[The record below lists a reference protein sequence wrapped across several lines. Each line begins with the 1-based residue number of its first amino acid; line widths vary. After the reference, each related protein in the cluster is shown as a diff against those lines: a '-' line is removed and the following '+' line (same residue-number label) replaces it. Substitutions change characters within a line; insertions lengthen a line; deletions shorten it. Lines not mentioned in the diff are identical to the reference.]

1 MTSAQ
6 GQATSRGLEIHFD
19 GVVHLYPS
27 PEGDV
32 VALRGVDLDVEEGEE
47 FALLGPSG
55 SGKSTVLALLA
66 GLQRPSAGRI
76 TIGPY
81 EMGKLTN
88 RQLLRL
94 RATEVSLVLQDP
106 ARNLLPYA
114 TATQNIEFSQRGA
127 KGRGHR
133 PPWQPPEL
141 LRHLGMGQL
150 ADRTIATLSGGE
162 QQRVAIASGVASAPR
177 LLLVDEPTS
186 QLDTKSRDQVIDL
199 LHQINQQLGSTVVS
213 VTHDA
218 AVAAAMPRTV
228 TIRDGRVGA
237 EGRRGEEYAVVGKDG
252 SVQLPP
258 DVLEMLPPGT
268 LLHVRRHGSG
278 VDLRNPELEHGKESI
293 GDL

>member
-1 MTSAQ
+1 MTITSAP
-6 GQATSRGLEIHFD
+6 ARGLDIQLS
-19 GVVHLYPS
+19 GVVHLYS
-27 PEGDV
+27 SQEGDV
-32 VALRGVDLDVEEGEE
+32 VALRGVDLEVEAGEE

-66 GLQRPSAGRI
+66 GLQRCSAGQVR
-76 TIGPY
+76 IGPY
-81 EMGKLTN
+81 EISKLSN

-114 TATQNIEFSQRGA
+114 TASQNIEFAQRGA
-127 KGRGHR
+127 RGRKHL
-133 PPWQPPEL
+133 PPWQPAEL
-141 LRHLGMGQL
+141 LEQLGMGAL
-150 ADRTIATLSGGE
+150 ANRTIATLSGGE

-186 QLDTKSRDQVIDL
+186 QLDTKSRDQVIEL
-199 LHQINQQLGSTVVS
+199 LHMINRRLGSTIVS
-213 VTHDA
+213 VTHDL
-218 AVAAAMPRTV
+218 AVARAMPRTV

-237 EGRRGEEYAVVGKDG
+237 EGRRGEEYAVVGRDG

-268 LLHVRRHGSG
+268 LLRVRRHQSG
-278 VDLRNPELEHGKESI
+278 VDLRNPELENP
-293 GDL
+293 GDT

>member
-1 MTSAQ
+1 MTIEAVP
-6 GQATSRGLEIHFD
+6 SRGLDIHFD

-27 PEGDV
+27 QEGDV
-32 VALRGVDLDVEEGEE
+32 VALRGVDLDVEAGEE

-66 GLQRPSAGRI
+66 GLQRPSAGQI
-76 TIGPY
+76 QIGPY
-81 EMGKLTN
+81 EMSKLSN

-114 TATQNIEFSQRGA
+114 TASQNIEFAQRGA
-127 KGRGHR
+127 RGRKHR
-133 PPWQPPEL
+133 PPWRPAEL
-141 LRHLGMGQL
+141 LEQLGMGGL
-150 ADRTIATLSGGE
+150 ANRTIATLSGGE
-162 QQRVAIASGVASAPR
+162 QQRVAIASGVAPAPR

-186 QLDTKSRDQVIDL
+186 QLDSSSRDQVIEL
-199 LHQINQQLGSTVVS
+199 LHRINQQLGSTVVS
-213 VTHDA
+213 VTHDQ
-218 AVAAAMPRTV
+218 AVARAMPRTV

-237 EGRRGEEYAVVGKDG
+237 EGRRGEEYAVVGRDG

-268 LLHVRRHGSG
+268 LLHVRRHSAG
-278 VDLRNPELEHGKESI
+278 VDLRNPELERH
-293 GDL
+293 DQ

>member
-1 MTSAQ
+1 MTVASATKPTQ
-6 GQATSRGLEIHFD
+6 GLDIHFA

-32 VALRGVDLDVEEGEE
+32 VALRGVDLDVEAGEE

-55 SGKSTVLALLA
+55 SGKSTVLSLLA
-66 GLQRPSAGRI
+66 GLQRPSAGQI
-76 TIGPY
+76 LVGTY
-81 EMGKLTN
+81 DMGRLTN

-114 TATQNIEFSQRGA
+114 TASQNIEFAQRGA
-127 KGRGHR
+127 RGRGHQ
-133 PPWQPPEL
+133 PPWGPHEL
-141 LRHLGMGQL
+141 LGKLGMGAL
-150 ADRTIATLSGGE
+150 ADRTIAILSGGE
-162 QQRVAIASGVASAPR
+162 QQRVAIASGVAGAPR

-186 QLDTKSRDQVIDL
+186 QLDTVSRDQVIEL
-199 LHQINQQLGSTVVS
+199 LHRINHQLGSTVVS

-237 EGRRGEEYAVVGKDG
+237 EGRKGEEYAVVGRDG

-258 DVLEMLPPGT
+258 DVLELLPPGT
-268 LLHVRRHGSG
+268 LLQVRRHPTG
-278 VDLRNPELEHGKESI
+278 VELRNPELEHR
-293 GDL
+293 DQ

>member
-1 MTSAQ
+1 MSTTTA
-6 GQATSRGLEIHFD
+6 APRGLDIHFS

-27 PEGDV
+27 QEGDV
-32 VALRGVDLDVEEGEE
+32 VALRGIDLDVEAGEE

-66 GLQRPSAGRI
+66 GLQRPSAGQI
-76 TIGPY
+76 LIGPY
-81 EMGKLTN
+81 EMSKLTN

-106 ARNLLPYA
+106 SRNLLPYA
-114 TATQNIEFSQRGA
+114 TATQNIEFAQRGA
-127 KGRGHR
+127 RGRGHR
-133 PPWQPPEL
+133 PPWRPAEL
-141 LRHLGMGQL
+141 LEHLGMGAL
-150 ADRTIATLSGGE
+150 ATRTVSTLSGGE

-186 QLDTKSRDQVIDL
+186 QLDTRSRDQVIEL
-199 LHQINQQLGSTVVS
+199 LHRINRQLGSTVVS
-213 VTHDA
+213 VTHDS
-218 AVAAAMPRTV
+218 AVAEAMPRTV

-237 EGRRGEEYAVVGKDG
+237 EGRRGEEYAVVGRDG

-268 LLHVRRHGSG
+268 LLHVRRHQSG
-278 VDLRNPELEHGKESI
+278 VDLRNPELEAPR
-293 GDL
+293 DQ

>member
-6 GQATSRGLEIHFD
+6 AAVASRGLEIHFD

-66 GLQRPSAGRI
+66 GLQRPSAGQI

-88 RQLLRL
+88 RQLLSL

-114 TATQNIEFSQRGA
+114 TATQNIEFAQRGA
-127 KGRGHR
+127 RGRGHR
-133 PPWQPPEL
+133 PPWQPAEL
-141 LRHLGMGQL
+141 LEHLGMGHL

-186 QLDTKSRDQVIDL
+186 QLDTKSRDQVIEL
-199 LHQINQQLGSTVVS
+199 LHRINQQLGSTVVS

-278 VDLRNPELEHGKESI
+278 VDLRNPELEHREEAS

>member
-1 MTSAQ
+1 MSA
-6 GQATSRGLEIHFD
+6 APPSRGLDIHFD

-32 VALRGVDLDVEEGEE
+32 VALRGVDLDVEAGEE

-66 GLQRPSAGRI
+66 GLQRASAGQI
-76 TIGPY
+76 QIGPY
-81 EMGKLTN
+81 EMSKLTN

-114 TATQNIEFSQRGA
+114 TARQNIEFAQRGA
-127 KGRGHR
+127 RGSGHT
-133 PPWQPPEL
+133 PPWRPDEL
-141 LRHLGMGQL
+141 LEQLGMAALGG
-150 ADRTIATLSGGE
+150 RTIATLSGGE
-162 QQRVAIASGVASAPR
+162 QQRVAIASGVAGAPR

-186 QLDTKSRDQVIDL
+186 QLDTRSRDQVIEL
-199 LHQINQQLGSTVVS
+199 LHRIHDQLGSTVVS

-237 EGRRGEEYAVVGKDG
+237 EGRRGEEYAVVGRDG

-268 LLHVRRHGSG
+268 LLHVRRHASG
-278 VDLRNPELEHGKESI
+278 VDLRNPELERH
-293 GDL
+293 DQ